1 MKNLFKTSVFLLISL
16 FIGCSSDDSKPPED
30 ISSPDIDLTAARL
43 NDFQLS
49 EVTYTD
55 INLTQPEIVDG
66 EEKTPGKIIVTV
78 PSETNDLSLSL
89 ASVNFDESKFEISPS
104 VGSAQSFEVGSSI
117 TYTITSK
124 DDSEKSISYL
134 VSIVKEVTAEEIL
147 KITGFRF
154 EQSKNQKLSS
164 DIEATKIV
172 TYPSKNSAI
181 FILVPVGTELNDL
194 VPTIDFEG
202 ESLEYQQGSSDFMVY
217 PETDL
222 HVDFRSDYDQLNF
235 KDKNEFTLLVKKGE
249 FERYYRVIVDVQ
261 NPIELQENSVST
273 GDLTEGDGT
282 IRYSLKW
289 INKGNHPIVRDL
301 KASDYVDNTSGE
313 IGNIFNAYLEV
324 SDVLQGIY
332 IRPREE
338 GVVIIKVN
346 TDGATIGDYNVDIVF
361 SPKYDLNR
369 ARINDIRDDLN
380 PIEDIFAPI
389 KLNIKST
396 IKSE

>member
-30 ISSPDIDLTAARL
+30 INPPNIDLAAARL
-43 NDFQLS
+43 NDFRLS

-89 ASVNFDESKFEISPS
+89 ASVNFDESKFEISPALGS
-104 VGSAQSFEVGSSI
+104 VQSFEEGVI
-117 TYTITSK
+117 IYTITSRE
-124 DDSEKSISYL
+124 DVEKSISYL
-134 VSIVKEVTAEEIL
+134 VSVVKEAPAEEAL
-147 KITGFRF
+147 KIKGFKF

-301 KASDYVDNTSGE
+301 KASNYVDNTSGE

-332 IRPREE
+332 IRPSEE

-380 PIEDIFAPI
+380 PIEDIFEPI